1 MNDYFTLDE
10 TQKNTLRGI
19 FNKEDARR
27 SPFATPDRAAV
38 RRFRY
43 RNDPNGLRTGFGIDI
58 DKILNH
64 PYYSHY
70 ADKTQ
75 VFSFQNN
82 DEISRRSLHVQL
94 VSRIARI
101 IGRALQLN
109 LELIEAIALGHDI
122 GHTPFGH
129 KGEDFLN
136 ELYNAK
142 TGRHFKHNIHSVRVL
157 KELSAT
163 NLTLQT
169 YDGIL
174 CHCGEKAFDEYRPGQ
189 LASFEELDGL
199 LEQCYVNPAVMD
211 SMRPSTLEGCV
222 VRISDMIAYVGKDR
236 QDAARLKLAASD
248 AFSTGGMLGD
258 RNAEIINNLVANIV
272 KNSLGKPYLKLDRD
286 VYTALKGVTGENY
299 HIIYDNPAVTDPYKL
314 YVQPMMRNMY
324 GQLVDDFKNR
334 RYGSP
339 IYQHHVNLSLYKH
352 CYRDKDSHLLIDADT
367 AVTDFIAGM
376 TDDYF
381 VALYRYLFP
390 DDSLADALTTTPY
403 NFDRRQSSS
412 ASDTTGTP

>member
-1 MNDYFTLDE
+1 MDEYFTLDE
-10 TQKNTLRGI
+10 TQKKALRNV
-19 FNKEDARR
+19 FEEEDARR
-27 SPFATPDRAAV
+27 SPHATPDRAAV

-43 RNDPNGLRTGFGIDI
+43 RNDPNGLRTAFGIDI

-136 ELYNAK
+136 ELYHAK
-142 TGRHFKHNIHSVRVL
+142 TGRHFKHNVHSVRVL

-174 CHCGEKAFDEYRPGQ
+174 CHCGEKAFDEYRPGK
-189 LASFEELDGL
+189 LASFEELDAL
-199 LEQCYVNPAVMD
+199 LEQCYVNPAVMA
-211 SMRPSTLEGCV
+211 SMRPSTLEGCA

-236 QDAARLKLAASD
+236 QDAARLNLAASG
-248 AFSTGGMLGD
+248 AFSAGGILGAG
-258 RNAEIINNLVANIV
+258 NAEIIDRLVANIV

-286 VYTALKGVTGENY
+286 VYAALTSVTGENY

-334 RYGSP
+334 CYGSP
-339 IYQHHVNLSLYKH
+339 IYQRHVNLTLYKR
-352 CYRDKDSHLLIDADT
+352 CYRDKDNHLLVDADT

-390 DDSLADALTTTPY
+390 DDSLAAALTPAPY
-403 NFDRRQSSS
+403 DFGRRQKTT
-412 ASDTTGTP
+412 ASDTTETP

>member
-10 TQKNTLRGI
+10 KQKNTLRGI
-19 FNKEDARR
+19 FDEEDARR
-27 SPFATPDRAAV
+27 SPYATPDRAAV

-142 TGRHFKHNIHSVRVL
+142 TGRHFKHNVHSVRVL

-163 NLTLQT
+163 AAKKRSTNTARGSWQVSRNWT
-169 YDGIL
+169 D
-174 CHCGEKAFDEYRPGQ
+174 C
-189 LASFEELDGL
+189 SSS
-199 LEQCYVNPAVMD
+199 VM
-211 SMRPSTLEGCV
+211 SIRPSWTLCAPL
-222 VRISDMIAYVGKDR
+222 RSR
-236 QDAARLKLAASD
+236 AAWC
-248 AFSTGGMLGD
+248 
-258 RNAEIINNLVANIV
+258 
-272 KNSLGKPYLKLDRD
+272 
-286 VYTALKGVTGENY
+286 
-299 HIIYDNPAVTDPYKL
+299 
-314 YVQPMMRNMY
+314 
-324 GQLVDDFKNR
+324 
-334 RYGSP
+334 GS
-339 IYQHHVNLSLYKH
+339 
-352 CYRDKDSHLLIDADT
+352 AT
-367 AVTDFIAGM
+367 
-376 TDDYF
+376 
-381 VALYRYLFP
+381 
-390 DDSLADALTTTPY
+390 
-403 NFDRRQSSS
+403 
-412 ASDTTGTP
+412 